1 MDRNNKFFNPEYIVA
16 NILRNGKNI
25 EKTEARFDD
34 LCKQIKVSDEAERIN
49 VERFGKTFEK
59 EHTPEEAFEILKDYT
74 ITHLK
79 NEEARVTIEDKMN
92 DVLFLYGF
100 YLGQRAVYQD
110 LYDIPENSVKQD
122 IY

>member
-1 MDRNNKFFNPEYIVA
+1 MDRNYKFFNPEYIVA
-16 NILRNGKNI
+16 SFLRNGKNI
-25 EKTEARFDD
+25 EKTKARFDD
-34 LCKQIKVSDEAERIN
+34 LCQQIKVSDEAERIN
-49 VERFGKTFEK
+49 VERYGKAIGKGRTSED
-59 EHTPEEAFEILKDYT
+59 AFELLKDYT

-110 LYDIPENSVKQD
+110 LYAIPKNIEKQD